1 MNRHISSFLIAL
13 VLYVSVV
20 GLVIYQ
26 SNDDSFCDK
35 KSPENSVRRV
45 CFSVVSEEVPV
56 QKHTPKETKRVEK
69 KVERKVQKRAE
80 KKVEKVA
87 PKKEPLP
94 KTVPETTE
102 EPASEAIEEMI
113 EKPAISRLT
122 GFPVRA
128 ETMEVAQPEEAP
140 TEAVTTAE
148 QAAEKAAVTAIQK
161 EIDQELLQA
170 RQDRFLSH
178 LVEKINRNKS
188 YPRIARRR
196 GMEGSVEVAFHILS
210 DGSVNNIKLVSGRKV
225 FSQSAFEAIS
235 KSFPVQVDSAIFD
248 FPKEFRV
255 TLAYV
260 LK

>member
-20 GLVIYQ
+20 GLVLYQ
-26 SNDDSFCDK
+26 SNDDIFCDK

-113 EKPAISRLT
+113 EEPA
-122 GFPVRA
+122 
-128 ETMEVAQPEEAP
+128 EKMEVAQPEEAP
-140 TEAVTTAE
+140 TEVVTTAE